1 MLVDTNAKCGDQKK
15 NPFHFPRKFNIK
27 KDQNDHTSVEI
38 DQTCMYEKL
47 KDMHKANRDLQQ
59 QLESA
64 LSQILQTIQQIAQ
77 PPAPPQPVATEP
89 LQSICTGRT
98 TRAKTNGILI

>member
-1 MLVDTNAKCGDQKK
+1 
-15 NPFHFPRKFNIK
+15 
-27 KDQNDHTSVEI
+27 
-38 DQTCMYEKL
+38 MYEKL

-77 PPAPPQPVATEP
+77 PPAPPQPVAT
-89 LQSICTGRT
+89 
-98 TRAKTNGILI
+98 

>member
-1 MLVDTNAKCGDQKK
+1 MLVDTNAKCCDQTK
-15 NPFHFPRKFNIK
+15 NQFHFPRKFNIK

-59 QLESA
+59 QLVSA
-64 LSQILQTIQQIAQ
+64 LSQILQTIQQIALL
-77 PPAPPQPVATEP
+77 PAPPQPVATEP
-89 LQSICTGRT
+89 LQSTS
-98 TRAKTNGILI
+98 TRAKTQGILI